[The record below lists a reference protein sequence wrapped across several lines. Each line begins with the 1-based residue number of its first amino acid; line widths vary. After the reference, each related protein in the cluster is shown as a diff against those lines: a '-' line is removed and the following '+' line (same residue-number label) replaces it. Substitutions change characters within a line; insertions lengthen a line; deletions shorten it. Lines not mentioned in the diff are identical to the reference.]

1 MPYLGDNSDT
11 AGLVRLGPL
20 ARSSLAGRLK
30 LGIRSDLISY
40 GRFMTRGFRSAA
52 VTAACAAAVLFPA
65 GVASASTAAPATAVS
80 IHTILGP
87 GHLSPYAG
95 QAVSGVPG
103 VVTDVTSSS
112 FYLQDPARVGG
123 TPFKQAIEVYT
134 GKKPTVVA
142 GDDVTV
148 SGTVSEFYPDQSDT
162 PSALPIAEIEDP
174 TVTVTST
181 GNPLPA
187 PVVIGQHG
195 VLPPAQDIYGG
206 RTSTDVTTDNSF
218 KPFQRALDFYQG
230 LDSEYV
236 QVEDPVAVGPANDFA
251 FAVAPDNG
259 AGAGLRTPAGGL
271 ADFSAASVNSRRL
284 AVYAPDGVS
293 APTVNVGDHFSGP
306 VEGIMSEYEGNPE
319 LDLTAS
325 VAGVSHGLTPQVAPA
340 PRTGQ
345 LSVAT
350 YNLDNLSPK
359 TAASKFTSLRSPDI
373 LAVQEIQDNDG
384 ATDDGVVAA
393 NVTLADLVSA
403 IQAAGGPAYSWTEID
418 PVNDQDGGAP
428 GGNIR
433 QVILYRTDQGLSFVA
448 TPGGGSTVAD
458 SVAGSGAST
467 ALAQSPGR
475 IDPANPAFAAGQTL
489 TWPGSTRTS
498 PASAS
503 RKPLAAQFTFR
514 GHTIFVI
521 NNHLDA
527 KLTDDAD
534 FGRYQPPILWSEVQ
548 RDEQAQVIHG
558 FVASI
563 EKADPSADVITLGDM
578 NDQGFSPAFRIMESG
593 NALVDPISRLPLNQ
607 QYDYVFDGDSE
618 GLSGLLVSPA
628 LARVTAH
635 AAPVH
640 INAEFANQT
649 SDHDPLLADFAITG
663 AN

>member
-1 MPYLGDNSDT
+1 L
-11 AGLVRLGPL
+11 
-20 ARSSLAGRLK
+20 
-30 LGIRSDLISY
+30 
-40 GRFMTRGFRSAA
+40 
-52 VTAACAAAVLFPA
+52 
-65 GVASASTAAPATAVS
+65 S

-87 GHLSPYAG
+87 GHVSPYAG

-112 FYLQDPARVGG
+112 FY
-123 TPFKQAIEVYT
+123 EY
-134 GKKPTVVA
+134 
-142 GDDVTV
+142 
-148 SGTVSEFYPDQSDT
+148 YPDQSDT
-162 PSALPIAEIEDP
+162 PSALPIAEIDDP

-195 VLPPAQDIYGG
+195 VMPPAQDIYGG
-206 RTSTDVTTDNSF
+206 RTSTDVTTDNAF
-218 KPFQRALDFYQG
+218 APLRRALDFYQG

-236 QVEDPVAVGPANDFA
+236 QVEDPVAVGPTNDYA

-271 ADFSAASVNSRRL
+271 TDFSAASVSSCRL
-284 AVYAPDGVS
+284 AVYAPTGIS
-293 APTVNVGDHFSGP
+293 APAVNVGDHFSGP
-306 VEGIMSEYEGNPE
+306 VEGIMTEYEGNPE

-340 PRTGQ
+340 ARTGQ

-350 YNLDNLSPK
+350 YNLDNLAP
-359 TAASKFTSLRSPDI
+359 TTPASKFASLGRQIVTNLRSPDI

-393 NVTLADLVSA
+393 NVTLSDLVSA
-403 IQAAGGPAYSWTEID
+403 IQAAGGPTYSWTEID
-418 PVNDQDGGAP
+418 PVSDQDGGAP

-433 QVILYRTDQGLSFVA
+433 QVILYRTDQGLGFVS

-458 SVAGSGAST
+458 AVTGSGAPT

-475 IDPANPAFAAGQTL
+475 VDPDNQAFAAGQTL
-489 TWPGSTRTS
+489 TYPGTTRTS
-498 PASAS
+498 PSSAS
-503 RKPLAAQFTFR
+503 RKPLAAQFTFH

-534 FGRYQPPILWSEVQ
+534 FGRYQPPILWSELQ

-563 EKADPSADVITLGDM
+563 EKADPSADVITLGDL
-578 NDQGFSPAFRIMESG
+578 NDQGFSPAFHILESG
-593 NALVDPISRLPLNQ
+593 HALVDTVSRLPLNQ

-628 LARVTAH
+628 LARVTTQAR
-635 AAPVH
+635 PVH

-663 AN
+663 ARQG